1 MNNLFKITK
10 FIFLF
15 VLLNG
20 CSQVLENVN
29 LVIDTK
35 ETGDQE
41 SFNVVSK
48 ILTLEEANSQ
58 SKTAYV
64 RKVLLNGR
72 GSNAQIILEET
83 ALVSNFPRQTS
94 PLDYKIGKGDI
105 LEFSKLTDNKNTNIN
120 FKTEWPKETK
130 NVEYRLGIGDELA
143 LLQIVEENISGQ
155 NTNETPQISFNQEKK
170 VQKVMESKGRIGS
183 DGSAL
188 LLEVGKL
195 DAINKTLNELRSEV
209 RNILIRNGASP
220 RFQLEIVNFRSQ
232 RAYLTINSIS
242 EVISLNDQPTDLRD
256 ILSASGQGLQPGSIT
271 RVKLQRSGQA
281 YNMRLR
287 DVFGPNAPKITILSG
302 DHIFVEDMVS
312 LKSTTLSEVGQNGF
326 TVIEGVGKIKA
337 AGRTLNEL
345 NDQVDGMIE
354 KLPGS
359 TNAFQLNIAE
369 YISQKAFINIKD
381 NEGQIIQISNKNTT
395 LAEVLAQS
403 GLSVSGDFITAIK
416 LNRNNKVYN
425 FTLDS
430 ITKNQENEIYLEP
443 NDRIS
448 VEKLPY
454 KENKVFILGG
464 VTPQIF
470 KINPSKRE
478 TLADILFTP
487 GGPLSSSSAKRSE
500 VYLLR
505 GNNPVVAY
513 HLDTQ
518 SPTRLIVADNMEL
531 RPNDILYVAE
541 KPIISFNRTLATI
554 VPLRLLLRDI
564 QDENIP

>member
-1 MNNLFKITK
+1 M
-10 FIFLF
+10 
-15 VLLNG
+15 
-20 CSQVLENVN
+20 
-29 LVIDTK
+29 
-35 ETGDQE
+35 
-41 SFNVVSK
+41 
-48 ILTLEEANSQ
+48 
-58 SKTAYV
+58 
-64 RKVLLNGR
+64 
-72 GSNAQIILEET
+72 
-83 ALVSNFPRQTS
+83 
-94 PLDYKIGKGDI
+94 
-105 LEFSKLTDNKNTNIN
+105 
-120 FKTEWPKETK
+120 
-130 NVEYRLGIGDELA
+130 
-143 LLQIVEENISGQ
+143 
-155 NTNETPQISFNQEKK
+155 
-170 VQKVMESKGRIGS
+170 
-183 DGSAL
+183 
-188 LLEVGKL
+188 
-195 DAINKTLNELRSEV
+195 
-209 RNILIRNGASP
+209 
-220 RFQLEIVNFRSQ
+220 
-232 RAYLTINSIS
+232 
-242 EVISLNDQPTDLRD
+242 RD

-478 TLADILFTP
+478 TL
-487 GGPLSSSSAKRSE
+487 
-500 VYLLR
+500 
-505 GNNPVVAY
+505 
-513 HLDTQ
+513 
-518 SPTRLIVADNMEL
+518 
-531 RPNDILYVAE
+531 
-541 KPIISFNRTLATI
+541 
-554 VPLRLLLRDI
+554 
-564 QDENIP
+564 

>member
-1 MNNLFKITK
+1 M
-10 FIFLF
+10 
-15 VLLNG
+15 LN
-20 CSQVLENVN
+20 
-29 LVIDTK
+29 ID
-35 ETGDQE
+35 
-41 SFNVVSK
+41 
-48 ILTLEEANSQ
+48 L
-58 SKTAYV
+58 
-64 RKVLLNGR
+64 
-72 GSNAQIILEET
+72 
-83 ALVSNFPRQTS
+83 
-94 PLDYKIGKGDI
+94 
-105 LEFSKLTDNKNTNIN
+105 
-120 FKTEWPKETK
+120 
-130 NVEYRLGIGDELA
+130 IGDELA

-395 LAEVLAQS
+395 LPKFLLKVDYQS
-403 GLSVSGDFITAIK
+403 AGTLLQQLNSIGTIKFI
-416 LNRNNKVYN
+416 
-425 FTLDS
+425 
-430 ITKNQENEIYLEP
+430 
-443 NDRIS
+443 
-448 VEKLPY
+448 
-454 KENKVFILGG
+454 IL
-464 VTPQIF
+464 
-470 KINPSKRE
+470 
-478 TLADILFTP
+478 L
-487 GGPLSSSSAKRSE
+487 
-500 VYLLR
+500 
-505 GNNPVVAY
+505 
-513 HLDTQ
+513 
-518 SPTRLIVADNMEL
+518 
-531 RPNDILYVAE
+531 
-541 KPIISFNRTLATI
+541 
-554 VPLRLLLRDI
+554 
-564 QDENIP
+564 